1 MAVVIERKLRRER
14 APKVRG
20 VLLVYPLLQLA
31 HFRLPSYRTYVP
43 YQLLS
48 LLREE
53 TLTQTV
59 NFYLN
64 TTFTEDELFNNRH
77 LSLDDYEK
85 FYSRVNVTMPEE
97 FRLAS
102 SFPST
107 PHPDTAKL
115 FDASVSPLL
124 AADEILLES
133 PSTLIVACT
142 YDVLQSDAQLYYHR
156 LTNLRVKDVLY
167 KEYPIFHGAMTFVD
181 FPVAFTEAF
190 QIVYETA
197 QFVVNRTSY
206 L

>member
-1 MAVVIERKLRRER
+1 MVVERKLRRDR
-14 APKVRG
+14 SPRIRG

-43 YQLLS
+43 YHLLS

-59 NFYLN
+59 NFYMN
-64 TTFTEDELFNNRH
+64 TSFTEDELFNNRH
-77 LSLDDYEK
+77 LSFDDYEK
-85 FYSRVNVTMPEE
+85 FYSRVNLTVPEE
-97 FRLAS
+97 YRLAS
-102 SFPST
+102 SFTSV

-115 FDASVSPLL
+115 FDEAVSPLL
-124 AADEILLES
+124 ATDEILLES

-156 LTNLRVKDVLY
+156 LANLRVKDVLY
-167 KEYPIFHGAMTFVD
+167 KEYRIFHGAMTFVD

-190 QIVYETA
+190 QIIYDTA
-197 QFVVNRTSY
+197 QFVVNRTLS